1 MLLITDAI
9 SIAVNLQQTA
19 VKDARADS
27 VKAVI
32 QVLVRLC
39 EVVSQLCQLS
49 QDGFKV
55 NRVLVIFTC
64 NSDLDILKLHAS
76 NRIEHLHTCH
86 YVFDLWISA

>member
-9 SIAVNLQQTA
+9 SIAVNLQHTA
-19 VKDARADS
+19 VEDARADP

-49 QDGFKV
+49 QDGFEV

-64 NSDLDILKLHAS
+64 NCDLDILKLHAS
-76 NRIEHLHTCH
+76 NRIEHLHTGH
-86 YVFDLWISA
+86 